1 LFDAAAVLHDLL
13 VLDEVARVEGVVLA
27 GGVLLADDI
36 LIVDDDEDLR
46 ALVAL
51 SLRCAGLLS
60 EAVDGGAAA
69 LAAAERKRRK
79 VVVCDVT
86 MPEVSGLDVCRAI
99 KRREA
104 DASQVLMLSANTPR
118 SRTLPP
124 PTLRAQMTI

>member
-1 LFDAAAVLHDLL
+1 
-13 VLDEVARVEGVVLA
+13 VARVEGVLLA

-51 SLRCAGLLS
+51 SLRCAGLLA

-69 LAAAERKRRK
+69 QAAAERKRRK
-79 VVVCDVT
+79 VVVCDAT

-104 DASQVLMLSANTPR
+104 DAAR
-118 SRTLPP
+118 S
-124 PTLRAQMTI
+124 